1 MRSLSSAVGSAPFPP
16 AMVVRLCVTDFTARF
31 DLGYC
36 LCGVELN
43 SASGI
48 TTVIS
53 VIGMLQAPEHLVA
66 AVHATQSR
74 QRKRSPAEPAACCGL
89 CGKRNP

>member
-1 MRSLSSAVGSAPFPP
+1 
-16 AMVVRLCVTDFTARF
+16 MVVRLCVTHFTARF

-66 AVHATQSR
+66 FILLRPSEKYRMPQ
-74 QRKRSPAEPAACCGL
+74 E
-89 CGKRNP
+89 